1 MQSLRYGTRGSV
13 PLALVFLFL
22 LAWAVSGQERFAAE
36 ITGQAAAA
44 ELRRLQDRLDDT
56 SAEISRLRELEPE
69 RARRLQPR
77 LDDLRDECVYLRVK
91 LGKEGLSR
99 EEVDAVR
106 ARVDSLHAEAR
117 EETRQPPAPAARG
130 EELQPGLEFDVRL
143 DERLSSKSARVEDR
157 LTATTVA
164 QVYRGD
170 RVVIPAG
177 ATVRGV
183 VLSVNKAGRVDR
195 TGKLSLAFDRVTVDG
210 RGYPMHATVVQA
222 LEGGGYGQD
231 ARKIG
236 TGAGL
241 GAVLGGLLG
250 GVRGA
255 LAGIVIG
262 GGGVVAAT
270 EGQDVTLAAGAI
282 LRLRLE
288 SPLSLR

>member
-1 MQSLRYGTRGSV
+1 MRSLLHVARGLA
-13 PLALVFLFL
+13 PMALVFV
-22 LAWAVSGQERFAAE
+22 LASAVGAQDRRGAE
-36 ITGQAAAA
+36 ITGQVAAT
-44 ELRRLQDRLDDT
+44 ELRRVQERVDET
-56 SAEISRLRELEPE
+56 SAEIARLRELESV
-69 RARRLQPR
+69 RAGRLQAR

-91 LGKEGLSR
+91 LRKEGLSR
-99 EEVDAVR
+99 EEINAVR
-106 ARVDSLHAEAR
+106 VRVDSLYAEAH
-117 EETRQPPAPAARG
+117 EETRQPPALAARG
-130 EELQPGLEFDVRL
+130 EDLPPGTEFDVRL
-143 DERLSSKSARVEDR
+143 DQKVSSEIARVEDR

-164 QVYRGD
+164 QTHRGD
-170 RVVIPAG
+170 RVVIPVG

-183 VLSVNKAGRVDR
+183 VLSVNKAGRVER
-195 TGKLSLAFDRVTVDG
+195 TGKLSVAFDRVTVDG

-222 LEGGGYGQD
+222 LESGGYRQD

-236 TGAGL
+236 AGAGL

-262 GGGVVAAT
+262 GGGVVATT
-270 EGQDVTLAAGAI
+270 EGQDVTLAAGTI

>member
-1 MQSLRYGTRGSV
+1 M
-13 PLALVFLFL
+13 ALVFV
-22 LAWAVSGQERFAAE
+22 LASAVGAQDRRGAE
-36 ITGQAAAA
+36 ITGQVAAT
-44 ELRRLQDRLDDT
+44 ELRRVQERVDET
-56 SAEISRLRELEPE
+56 SAEIARLRELESV
-69 RARRLQPR
+69 RAGWLQAR

-91 LGKEGLSR
+91 LRKEGLSR
-99 EEVDAVR
+99 EEIDAVR
-106 ARVDSLHAEAR
+106 ARVDSLYAEAH
-117 EETRQPPAPAARG
+117 EETRQPPALATRG
-130 EELQPGLEFDVRL
+130 EELPAGTEFDVRL
-143 DERLSSKSARVEDR
+143 DRKVSSEIARVEDR

-164 QVYRGD
+164 QTHRGD

-177 ATVRGV
+177 ASVRGV
-183 VLSVNKAGRVDR
+183 VLSVNKAGRVER

-222 LEGGGYGQD
+222 LESGGYRQD

-236 TGAGL
+236 AGAGL